1 MFSRDDLSLSR
12 REWLKLSAVGA
23 LSLPASGWLNVL
35 AARAAGVSPGKP
47 KHKSCIL
54 LFMEGGPSHID
65 TFDPKPENTSSEIK
79 PISTS
84 VSGIRI
90 GEHLPRVGGL
100 MTDLAL
106 LRGMS
111 TAEGSHGRARYY
123 MHTGYREGVG
133 GVIHPSLGAIASN
146 FLGGKDDVLPN
157 FVSIGNHAYGA
168 GYAGPFHA
176 PVEVADPGR
185 GVENLQAQG
194 GLGSFDRR
202 AGLLEELEQGFVD
215 RQRAAGP
222 QAHQATYRRA
232 AELMHSAKAKA
243 FDIGDEPASLRNAYG
258 HTKFGEGC
266 LLARRLVEN
275 GVSFVEVQLGGWDTH
290 RDNAQRVKSLCGELD
305 PAMATLIGD
314 LKQRGMLDS
323 TLVVWMGDFGR
334 TPHVGKQGGRDHYP
348 RAWTTVL
355 AGGGI
360 KTGQAVGHTDKSG
373 GTVED
378 TPVSG
383 VDFMATVCKALNI
396 DYTQNL
402 TTRTGRPI
410 RVVDKNEKVVS
421 ALF

>member
-1 MFSRDDLSLSR
+1 MFSRDNLTLSR
-12 REWLKLSAVGA
+12 RDWLKLSSLGV

-35 AARAAGVSPGKP
+35 AARAAEVPAGKP

-65 TFDPKPENTSSEIK
+65 TFDPKPENPSGEIK
-79 PISTS
+79 AIPTA
-84 VSGIRI
+84 VSGIRV
-90 GEHLPRVGGL
+90 GEHLPRVGGV
-100 MTDLAL
+100 MKDIAL
-106 LRGMS
+106 LHGMS

-133 GVIHPSLGAIASN
+133 GVVHPSLGAIAST
-146 FLGGKDDVLPN
+146 FLGGRDDVLPN

-176 PVEVADPGR
+176 PVEVTDPAR
-185 GVENLQAQG
+185 GVENLQAPG
-194 GLGSFDRR
+194 SLTSFDRR
-202 AGLLEELEQGFVD
+202 AGLLEELERGFVD
-215 RQRAAGP
+215 RLQAAGP
-222 QAHQATYRRA
+222 QAHQATHRRA

-243 FDIGDEPASLRNAYG
+243 FNIDDEPSSLRDAYG
-258 HTKFGEGC
+258 RTKFGEGC

-275 GVSFVEVQLGGWDTH
+275 GVSFVEVQLPGWDTH
-290 RDNAQRVKSLCGELD
+290 RDNARRIKSLCGELD
-305 PAMATLIGD
+305 PAFATLITD
-314 LKQRGMLDS
+314 LKQRGLLDS

-360 KTGQAVGHTDKSG
+360 KAGQAIGRTDKMG

-378 TPVSG
+378 LPVSG
-383 VDFMATVCKALNI
+383 VDFMATVCKALDI

-410 RVVDKNEKVVS
+410 RVVDKNEKIVS